1 MCSGQNLGFEQNLL
15 CTSTLGRLNLKLFL
29 GGFKIEREINYNRLI
44 LPDACVA
51 DGLLFA
57 SASDLLY

>member
-1 MCSGQNLGFEQNLL
+1 M
-15 CTSTLGRLNLKLFL
+15 T
-29 GGFKIEREINYNRLI
+29 YNRVI

-57 SASDLLY
+57 SAILWHRQCVLLLVTISYLVTLPFIKGRFLGRQKL